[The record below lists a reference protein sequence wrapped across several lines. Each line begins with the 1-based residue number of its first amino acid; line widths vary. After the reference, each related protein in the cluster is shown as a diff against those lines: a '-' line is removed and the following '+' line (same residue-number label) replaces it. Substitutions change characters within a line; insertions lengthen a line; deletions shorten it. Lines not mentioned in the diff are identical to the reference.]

1 MFNLP
6 YKETQAILI
15 SDFLRQRPVIFFL
28 SFTSWRNQFIFP
40 LRSSLTENNFKIS
53 FIHKDLFRFEPLTGL
68 KMRMIFSQSSAFF
81 YLNEEFFRSL
91 GLSELEIANTFFEKS
106 PLKITFFKQGKYFL
120 TLQQFLKL
128 QEISCSGLL
137 EKMFILYIKIYKFF
151 FYSYYS
157 FLLLFFWQLLN
168 YFKIFIINYA
178 YFSSINSK
186 KKNPQSCTSQ
196 SLL

>member
-15 SDFLRQRPVIFFL
+15 SNFLRQRPVIFFL
-28 SFTSWRNQFIFP
+28 SFTSWRNQLIFP
-40 LRSSLTENNFKIS
+40 LRSSLTENNYKIS
-53 FIHKDLFRFEPLTGL
+53 FVYKDLFRFEPLTGL

-81 YLNEEFFRSL
+81 FVNDESFRTL
-91 GLSELEIANTFFEKS
+91 GLSELEFANTFFEKS
-106 PLKITFFKQGKYFL
+106 PIKISFFKQEKYFL

-128 QEISCSGLL
+128 QETSCSGIL
-137 EKMFILYIKIYKFF
+137 EKMFILYIKIYKIF
-151 FYSYYS
+151 FYYYYS
-157 FLLLFFWQLLN
+157 FILLFFWQLLN